1 MTPFPPLPRADRR
14 ARLQGALLDWFQTAK
29 RDLPWRRIQDPYG
42 IWISEAMLQQTRVAT
57 VIDYWVAFMSTFP
70 TVESLAEASEQ
81 QVLASWSG
89 LGYYSRARSL
99 RKAAQGIVA
108 DHGGQFPRERRA
120 ALNLPGVGEY
130 TAGAVLSIAYD
141 LPEALVD
148 GNVER
153 VLTRVFGLRAAS
165 GSAPLRKHTWKL
177 AEHCLACSDPGDWN
191 QALMELGALICTPG
205 EPNCGECPW
214 SQLCVARKRGEAAKW
229 PSPKPRKKSVELTI
243 QSLCMVNGGRIVLA
257 QRPAGGS
264 MAGLWELPT
273 KQIPSPGA
281 SDLWPESWPT
291 GLRAK
296 AETPL
301 LQAKHAIT
309 HHRIV
314 MSVLSGQA
322 AAKAIAH
329 DSDRM
334 RWFRWEELGDLGLT
348 GLTRKAVAHLAP

>member
-1 MTPFPPLPRADRR
+1 
-14 ARLQGALLDWFQTAK
+14 
-29 RDLPWRRIQDPYG
+29 
-42 IWISEAMLQQTRVAT
+42 
-57 VIDYWVAFMSTFP
+57 
-70 TVESLAEASEQ
+70 
-81 QVLASWSG
+81 
-89 LGYYSRARSL
+89 L

-243 QSLCMVNGGRIVLA
+243 QSLCMVNSGRIVLA